1 MKSPTPLLSTSLKTA
16 ALTTFVFLAACSSQP
31 PAPEQLPA
39 DLADGKRTAVGG
51 EVRPVTGG
59 GAFDPYSDGA
69 LKDPR
74 SPLSKR
80 EIFFDYDSYVV
91 KDEYRA
97 TLAAHAKYLQAKA
110 ARKIL
115 IQGNADERGSREYNL
130 ALGQK
135 RAEAIKKTLSLLNV
149 REDQLESVSLGEEK
163 PRCTESTEEC
173 WAQNRRGDILYSGEY

>member
-1 MKSPTPLLSTSLKTA
+1 MEFPRF
-16 ALTTFVFLAACSSQP
+16 ALTTGLKASALVAFVFLAACSSQP
-31 PAPEQLPA
+31 PAPEQTPA
-39 DLADGKRTAVGG
+39 DLADGKRRAVDGD
-51 EVRPVTGG
+51 VRRVTSE
-59 GAFDPYSDGA
+59 AFDPYSDGA

-97 TLAAHAKYLQAKA
+97 TLAAHAKYLQANAK
-110 ARKIL
+110 RKIL

-135 RAEAIKKTLSLLNV
+135 RAEAVRRALNI
-149 REDQLESVSLGEEK
+149 LGLPDSNVEAISYGKEK
-163 PRCTESTEEC
+163 PFCSESTEEC
-173 WAQNRRGDILYSGEY
+173 WQSNRRGGFALDR

>member
-1 MKSPTPLLSTSLKTA
+1 MKSQSIPAIGLKASLL
-16 ALTTFVFLAACSSQP
+16 LAVVLLGACSSQP

-39 DLADGKRTAVGG
+39 DLADAKRTAPISSSD
-51 EVRPVTGG
+51 VRPVTSEN
-59 GAFDPYSDGA
+59 FDPYSDGA

-91 KDEYRA
+91 KDEYRP

-149 REDQLESVSLGEEK
+149 REDQMESVSLGEEK
-163 PRCTESTEEC
+163 PRCTESTDEC